1 MGQLRTIQEELVD
14 LGYQIVA
21 VSADRPEKLSA
32 TVDKNSLTYQLV
44 SDATQEGA
52 TAFGLAF
59 RDEQALQGSQRFR
72 NLLEE
77 ASGRD
82 HHTLPV
88 PAVYLIG
95 SDGIVDFLYVN
106 PDHRVRLAPEILLAA
121 ARVHSEK

>member
-1 MGQLRTIQEELVD
+1 ME
-14 LGYQIVA
+14 LGYQILA
-21 VSADRPEKLSA
+21 VSADRPDKLSA
-32 TVDKNSLTYQLV
+32 TVEKHSLTYQLL
-44 SDATQEGA
+44 SDASQKGA

-59 RDEQALQGSQRFR
+59 RDEQAVQRR
-72 NLLEE
+72 E
-77 ASGRD
+77 

-106 PDHRVRLAPEILLAA
+106 PNPSVRLAPEILLAA